1 MDNKKVHLV
10 NWETIKTPKVLGGL
24 GIRKTANVNDAAMAG
39 CAKSKNFDLSTEFKL
54 NSKILK
60 LVIQNLILKSE
71 FSISNY
77 VNLVRIR

>member
-39 CAKSKNFDLSTEFKL
+39 CAK
-54 NSKILK
+54 
-60 LVIQNLILKSE
+60 
-71 FSISNY
+71 
-77 VNLVRIR
+77 